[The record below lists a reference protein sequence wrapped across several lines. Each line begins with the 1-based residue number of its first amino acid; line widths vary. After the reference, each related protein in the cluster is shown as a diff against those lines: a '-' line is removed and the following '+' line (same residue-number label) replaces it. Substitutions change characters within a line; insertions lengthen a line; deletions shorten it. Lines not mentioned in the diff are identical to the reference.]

1 MTEELLPCPFCG
13 SSNVAQGSSRELI
26 SVWCFCG
33 AQGPSVPFSENCI
46 DPARQVFEC
55 REAWNRR
62 ASRISQQ
69 DAELDRLRREVE
81 ASRVRI
87 EALVR
92 ALRLAKDH
100 AEFEDEVLDIV
111 DDALTINVTNQAD
124 ECDHNGPLH
133 FFSWGPC
140 CGKCGE
146 PYPFV
151 AAEETGQ

>member
-1 MTEELLPCPFCG
+1 MNDLVTRLRDRAHEKRPMPKPFNLLLD
-13 SSNVAQGSSRELI
+13 AAE
-26 SVWCFCG
+26 
-33 AQGPSVPFSENCI
+33 
-46 DPARQVFEC
+46 
-55 REAWNRR
+55 
-62 ASRISQQ
+62 RISQQ
-69 DAELDRLRREVE
+69 DAELERLRREVE

-100 AEFEDEVLDIV
+100 AELEDEVLDIV

-124 ECDHNGPLH
+124 ECDHKGPLH